1 MKNLFTL
8 FVLAFIVFNTNV
20 AAQSSF
26 LEEELFN
33 YNQVG
38 KINAAMLNDIDD
50 QINQV
55 KVNFDLETQNAD
67 AGTDQIEGRIIAAM
81 IITIEDQLEQVD
93 QERRLLDDK
102 VEVLDEDRDSIT
114 QKLQGIQI
122 LIDEMNL

>member
-33 YNQVG
+33 YNQVS

-50 QINQV
+50 QINLV
-55 KVNFDLETQNAD
+55 KVNFDLETQNTD
-67 AGTDQIEGRIIAAM
+67 AGTDHIEGRIIAAM

-114 QKLQGIQI
+114 QKLQAIQI

>member
-50 QINQV
+50 QINMV

-67 AGTDQIEGRIIAAM
+67 AGTDQIEGKIIAAM
-81 IITIEDQLEQVD
+81 IITIEDQLDQVD